1 MTGGKLQVDL
11 TGLEDFASR
20 MDAIRSQLESSQ
32 GYISGFDADLGDPRV
47 VAAVDHFNGN
57 WSDGRKH
64 VEDNAKTLSTMV
76 HEAVKS
82 YRATDQKLASQLARG
97 SGGRPGAARA

>member
-1 MTGGKLQVDL
+1 MAGGRLEVDL
-11 TGLEDFASR
+11 TGLEEFASR
-20 MDAIRSQLESSQ
+20 MDAIRSALGSSQ
-32 GYISGFDADLGDPRV
+32 GYIGGFDADLGDPQV

-64 VEDNAKTLSTMV
+64 VEDNAGTLSTMV

-97 SGGRPGAARA
+97 SGGQRGAAQA

>member
-1 MTGGKLQVDL
+1 MAGGKLQVDL
-11 TGLEDFASR
+11 TGLEDFANR

-32 GYISGFDADLGDPRV
+32 GYISGFDSDLGDPRV
-47 VAAVDHFNGN
+47 VAAVDHFNRN

-64 VEDNAKTLSTMV
+64 VEDNARTLSSMV

-82 YRATDQKLASQLARG
+82 YRATDQKLASQLTR
-97 SGGRPGAARA
+97 RPGGSPGTAQA